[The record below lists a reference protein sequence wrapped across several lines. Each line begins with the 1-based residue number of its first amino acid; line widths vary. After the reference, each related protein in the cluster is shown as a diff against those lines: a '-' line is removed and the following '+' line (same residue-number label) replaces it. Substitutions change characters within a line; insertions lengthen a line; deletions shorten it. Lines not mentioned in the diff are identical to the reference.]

1 MSYLG
6 NKRKTYVFTS
16 ITPLVDDK
24 DVPNSMQTALSRYIK
39 FGGDLPKQLMEA
51 KQYSMPTKMKRINK
65 WVGDDIVHYAYG
77 AVKSVYV
84 EHDMA
89 VVGTYLQTYLSTL
102 VGHTVTKLYTRFGGI
117 NNYHAVWDKLINIY
131 DYDPST
137 NILGTLTTSVGTNC
151 YFYDAQIDYINDTVD
166 KVLDITFLDPL
177 PNSVA
182 FTSGATQSRS
192 QDLGRAHTAYT
203 THGSFASSFG
213 TASNKDLLTLQY
225 TYRRVSTRTE
235 VFNDTLATTVS
246 DTTVSDV
253 STPTGYDS
261 VSSSVYST
269 TSNTVSVL
277 FSTPP
282 DVFHSI
288 RTVVTVTHY
297 EYIFSIDTD
306 FLEYEPSGYLDEN
319 VYLGDTNTIDPTA
332 EGDLSGITAGTG
344 KYIECYYTYNDG
356 TDKQA
361 YLTYLYGSGTNTDLD
376 NIFNTSAEVGSFYPR
391 IYMRMGGVDLTDS
404 SFEGTPAYVSSV
416 KIGKR
421 LGLDWKGLSK
431 QIHESIGELA
441 DVSQILLTA
450 LAPLNTLKAPL
461 IQYLLR
467 WFKAQYDLMDPTVI
481 VPDWT
486 DGTDMTSYYI
496 RGGQGIEFKDQVY
509 RQSFGFKAIGHR
521 VVTGSIGVVGTA
533 TNTYSRRRH
542 KYQVQT
548 TATEYEEI
556 LVFSAESREDVL
568 LGMSTISG
576 SNSAELAVAM
586 DMDIVNTFPNALRET
601 IINQGMHIIVNT
613 VKIVKIPWYTSGIF
627 KAVLFVIAVILAI
640 PSGGTSLTAF
650 AIFEAIAIVVLETLI
665 IQAVARVL
673 VNVFNI
679 DVGVASAIIAVVA
692 LLAGGY
698 AKFDGS
704 TVFSLTAK
712 ELLQVTNIAFKLSQ
726 EGFKLQAENLADEQ
740 ESFMSMTEIKQAEL
754 DAAKALITK
763 VHSMKD
769 YLLMPTNMSKEFY
782 VLGESPTD
790 YYNRTVHSGNVGAL
804 LPTLLSASSELLL
817 VPPSM
822 TQSLNQVM
830 KR

>member
-51 KQYSMPTKMKRINK
+51 KQYSMPVKMKRINT
-65 WVGDDIVHYAYG
+65 WVGDDTVHYTYG
-77 AVKSVYV
+77 AVKSVYI

-89 VVGTYLQTYLSTL
+89 VVNTYLQTYLSTL

-131 DYDPST
+131 DYDPTT

-151 YFYDAQIDYINDTVD
+151 YFYDAQIDYINDTID

-177 PNSVA
+177 PDSVA
-182 FTSGATQSRS
+182 FTSGATQNRS
-192 QDLGRAHTAYT
+192 QDLGRTHTSYM
-203 THGSFASSFG
+203 THGSFAGSFG

-235 VFNDTLATTVS
+235 VFNDTLATTIS
-246 DTTVSDV
+246 DDTVSDV

-297 EYIFSIDTD
+297 DYIFSIDTD
-306 FLEYEPSGYLDEN
+306 FLEYEPSGYLDED

-332 EGDLSGITAGTG
+332 EGDLSGLTAGMG

-356 TDKQA
+356 ADKQA

-376 NIFNTSAEVGSFYPR
+376 NIFSTSAEVGSFYPR
-391 IYMRMGGVDLTDS
+391 IYVRMGGVDLTDS

-421 LGLDWKGLSK
+421 LGLDWKDLSK
-431 QIHESIGELA
+431 QIHESIGELT
-441 DVSQILLTA
+441 DVTQILLTA

-467 WFKAQYDLMDPTVI
+467 WFKAQYDLMDPTVV

-496 RGGQGIEFKDQVY
+496 RDGQSIEFKDQVY

-521 VVTGSIGVVGTA
+521 VVTGSIGAVGTA
-533 TNTYSRRRH
+533 TNTHSLGRH
-542 KYQVQT
+542 RYQVQT

-556 LVFSAESREDVL
+556 LVFYAESREDVL
-568 LGMSTISG
+568 LGMSTIAAPDSP
-576 SNSAELAVAM
+576 ELAVPM
-586 DMDIVNTFPNALRET
+586 DMDIVNTFPNTLRET
-601 IINQGMHIIVNT
+601 IVNQGMHIIVNT
-613 VKIVKIPWYTSGIF
+613 VKIVKVPWYTSGIF
-627 KAVLFVIAVILAI
+627 KVVLFVIAVILAI
-640 PSGGTSLTAF
+640 PSGGTSLTAL
-650 AIFEAIAIVVLETLI
+650 AIFEAIATVVLTSLV
-665 IQAVARVL
+665 IQAIAKVL

-679 DVGVASAIIAVVA
+679 DVGVASAIVAVVA

-704 TVFSLTAK
+704 TVLSLTAK
-712 ELLQVTNIAFKLSQ
+712 ELLQVTNIAFMLSE
-726 EGFKLQAENLADEQ
+726 EGFKLQAKALADEQ
-740 ESFMSMTEIKQAEL
+740 LSFMSMTEVKQAEL

-769 YLLMPTNMSKEFY
+769 YLLMSTNMSKEFY

-822 TQSLNQVM
+822 SQSLNQVM

>member
-16 ITPLVDDK
+16 IAPLVDDK

-51 KQYSMPTKMKRINK
+51 KQYSMPTKMKRINN
-65 WVGDDIVHYAYG
+65 WVGDDTDNYFYG
-77 AVKSVYV
+77 AVKAKYI

-89 VVGTYLQTYLSTL
+89 VVSTYLQTYLSTL
-102 VGHTVTKLYTRFGGI
+102 VGHTVTKLYTAFGGI
-117 NNYHAVWDKLINIY
+117 NNYHAVWDKLINLY
-131 DYDPST
+131 NYNPTT
-137 NILGTLTTSVGTNC
+137 NILGTLTTAVGTNC
-151 YFYDAQIDYINDTVD
+151 YLYDAQISYLQDTVD
-166 KVLDITFLDPL
+166 KILDITYLDPL
-177 PNSVA
+177 PGSVA
-182 FTSGATQSRS
+182 FTSGYTQNRV

-203 THGSFASSFG
+203 THGSFAGSFG

-235 VFNDTLATTVS
+235 IFNDTLSTTVS

-261 VSSSVYST
+261 VSSSIYST

-277 FSTPP
+277 ISTMP
-282 DVFHSI
+282 DVYHSI
-288 RTVVTVTHY
+288 RTVITVTHY
-297 EYIFSIDTD
+297 DYIFSIDTD
-306 FLEYEPSGYLDEN
+306 FLEYEPSGYLDED

-332 EGDLSGITAGTG
+332 VGDLSGITAGTG

-356 TDKQA
+356 AVKQA

-391 IYMRMGGVDLTDS
+391 IYVRMGGVDLTDS

-441 DVSQILLTA
+441 DVTQILLTA
-450 LAPLNTLKAPL
+450 LAPLNTTKAPL

-467 WFKAQYDLMDPTVI
+467 WFKSQYDIMDPTVV

-496 RGGQGIEFKDQVY
+496 RDGQNIEFKDQVY

-533 TNTYSRRRH
+533 TNTYSLRRH

-576 SNSAELAVAM
+576 SNSAELAVPM

-640 PSGGTSLTAF
+640 PSGGTSLTAL
-650 AIFEAIAIVVLETLI
+650 AIFEAIATVVLTSLV
-665 IQAVARVL
+665 IQAVAKVL

-679 DVGVASAIIAVVA
+679 DVGVASAIIAVVT
-692 LLAGGY
+692 LLAAGY

-704 TVFSLTAK
+704 TFLSLTAK
-712 ELLQVTNIAFKLSQ
+712 ELLQITNIAFKLSE
-726 EGFKLQAENLADEQ
+726 EGFKLQAKALADEQ
-740 ESFMSMTEIKQAEL
+740 LSFMSMTEVKQAEL

-769 YLLMPTNMSKEFY
+769 YLLMSTDMSKEFY

-804 LPTLLSASSELLL
+804 LPTLLSASSGLLL
-817 VPPSM
+817 LPPSVS
-822 TQSLNQVM
+822 QSLNQVI

>member
-1 MSYLG
+1 MSFFG

-16 ITPLVDDK
+16 IAPLVDDT
-24 DVPNSMQTALSRYIK
+24 DVPNSIQTALSRYIK

-51 KQYSMPTKMKRINK
+51 KQYSMPTKMRRINT
-65 WVGDDIVHYAYG
+65 WVGDDTVHYTYG
-77 AVKSVYV
+77 AVKSAYV

-89 VVGTYLQTYLSTL
+89 VVNTYLQTYLSTL

-117 NNYHAVWDKLINIY
+117 NNYHAVWDKLIRLYGYN
-131 DYDPST
+131 PTT

-151 YFYDAQIDYINDTVD
+151 YFYDAQIDYLNDTVD

-177 PNSVA
+177 PDSVA
-182 FTSGATQSRS
+182 FTSGATQNRS
-192 QDLGRAHTAYT
+192 QDLGRAHTPYA
-203 THGSFASSFG
+203 THGSFVTSFG
-213 TASNKDLLTLQY
+213 TPSNKDLLTLQY

-246 DTTVSDV
+246 DDTVSDV

-297 EYIFSIDTD
+297 DYIFSIDTD
-306 FLEYEPSGYLDEN
+306 FLEYEPSGYLDED

-441 DVSQILLTA
+441 DVTQILLTA

-467 WFKAQYDLMDPTVI
+467 WFKAQYDLMDPTVV

-486 DGTDMTSYYI
+486 ANIDRTSYYI
-496 RGGQGIEFKDQVY
+496 RGGQSIEFKDAVY
-509 RQSFGFKAIGHR
+509 RQSFGFKAIGYK
-521 VVTGSIGVVGTA
+521 VVTGSIGAIGTA
-533 TNTYSRRRH
+533 TNTYYFGRH
-542 KYQVQT
+542 RYQVQT

-568 LGMSTISG
+568 LGMSTIAAPDSP
-576 SNSAELAVAM
+576 EIAVPM
-586 DMDIVNTFPNALRET
+586 DMAIVNTFPNALRET

-613 VKIVKIPWYTSGIF
+613 VKVVKVPWYTSGIF

-640 PSGGTSLTAF
+640 PSGGQSLTAY
-650 AIFEAIAIVVLETLI
+650 AIFEAIATVVLESLI
-665 IQAVARVL
+665 IQAIAKVL

-679 DVGVASAIIAVVA
+679 DIGVASAIIAVVT
-692 LLAGGY
+692 LLAAGY

-704 TVFSLTAK
+704 TFLGLTAK
-712 ELLQVTNIAFKLSQ
+712 ELLQITNIAFKLSQ
-726 EGFKLQAENLADEQ
+726 EGFKLQAKALADEQ
-740 ESFMSMTEIKQAEL
+740 LSFMSMIEVKQAEL

-804 LPTLLSASSELLL
+804 LPTLLSASSGLLL
-817 VPPSM
+817 LPPSM
-822 TQSLNQVM
+822 SQSLNQVM

>member
-1 MSYLG
+1 MSFFG

-16 ITPLVDDK
+16 IAPLVDDT

-51 KQYSMPTKMKRINK
+51 KQYSMPTKMKRINN
-65 WVGDDIVHYAYG
+65 WVGDDTVHYAYG
-77 AVKSVYV
+77 AVKSAYV

-89 VVGTYLQTYLSTL
+89 VVSTYLQTYLSTL

-131 DYDPST
+131 DYDPTT

-151 YFYDAQIDYINDTVD
+151 YFYDAQIDYINDTID
-166 KVLDITFLDPL
+166 KVLDISFLDPL
-177 PNSVA
+177 PDSVA
-182 FTSGATQSRS
+182 FTSGATQNRG
-192 QDLGRAHTAYT
+192 QDLGRTHTSYT
-203 THGSFASSFG
+203 SHGSFAGSYG

-269 TSNTVSVL
+269 TSSTVSVL

-297 EYIFSIDTD
+297 DYIFSIDTD
-306 FLEYEPSGYLDEN
+306 FLEYEPSGYLDED

-332 EGDLSGITAGTG
+332 EGDLSGLTAGTG

-356 TDKQA
+356 ADKQA

-376 NIFNTSAEVGSFYPR
+376 DIFNTSTEVGSFYPR

-441 DVSQILLTA
+441 DVTQILLTA
-450 LAPLNTLKAPL
+450 LAPLNTTKAPL

-467 WFKAQYDLMDPTVI
+467 WFKSQYDAMAPTVV

-496 RGGQGIEFKDQVY
+496 RDGQSIEFKDAIY

-521 VVTGSIGVVGTA
+521 VVTGSIGAIGTA
-533 TNTYSRRRH
+533 TNTYYLGRH

-548 TATEYEEI
+548 SATEYEEI
-556 LVFSAESREDVL
+556 LVFYAESREDVL
-568 LGMSTISG
+568 LGMSTIAAPDSP
-576 SNSAELAVAM
+576 EIAVPM
-586 DMDIVNTFPNALRET
+586 DMAIVNTFPNALKET
-601 IINQGMHIIVNT
+601 IVNQGMHIIVNT
-613 VKIVKIPWYTSGIF
+613 VKIVKVMWYTSGIF

-640 PSGGTSLTAF
+640 PSGGQSLTAF
-650 AIFEAIAIVVLETLI
+650 AVFEAIATVVLESLI
-665 IQAVARVL
+665 IQAIAKVL

-679 DVGVASAIIAVVA
+679 DVGVASAIIAVVT
-692 LLAGGY
+692 LLAAGY
-698 AKFDGS
+698 AKFEGS
-704 TVFSLTAK
+704 TFLSLTAK
-712 ELLQVTNIAFKLSQ
+712 ELLQITNIAFKLSQ
-726 EGFKLQAENLADEQ
+726 EGFKLQTKALADEQ
-740 ESFMSMTEIKQAEL
+740 LSFMSMTEVKQAEL

-769 YLLMPTNMSKEFY
+769 YLLMPTDMSKEFY

-804 LPTLLSASSELLL
+804 LPTLLSASSGLLL
-817 VPPSM
+817 LPPSM
-822 TQSLNQVM
+822 SQSLNQVM

>member
-16 ITPLVDDK
+16 IAPLVDDT

-51 KQYSMPTKMKRINK
+51 KQYSMPTKMKRINN
-65 WVGDDIVHYAYG
+65 WVGDDTVHYAYG
-77 AVKSVYV
+77 AVKSAYV

-89 VVGTYLQTYLSTL
+89 VVNTYLQTYLSTL

-117 NNYHAVWDKLINIY
+117 NNYHAVWDKLIRLYGYN
-131 DYDPST
+131 PST

-151 YFYDAQIDYINDTVD
+151 YFYDAQIDYLNHTVD
-166 KVLDITFLDPL
+166 NVLDITFLDPL
-177 PNSVA
+177 PDSVA
-182 FTSGATQSRS
+182 FTSGATQNRS
-192 QDLGRAHTAYT
+192 QDLGRAHTPYV
-203 THGSFASSFG
+203 THGLSGSFV
-213 TASNKDLLTLQY
+213 TANNKDLLTLQY

-235 VFNDTLATTVS
+235 VFNDTLTTTIS
-246 DTTVSDV
+246 DDTVSDV

-269 TSNTVSVL
+269 TSSTESVL
-277 FSTPP
+277 VSTSP

-306 FLEYEPSGYLDEN
+306 FLEYEPSGYLDED
-319 VYLGDTNTIDPTA
+319 VYLGDTNTIDPDA
-332 EGDLSGITAGTG
+332 EGDLSGITAGMS

-356 TDKQA
+356 ADKQA

-391 IYMRMGGVDLTDS
+391 IYVRMGGVDLTDS

-416 KIGKR
+416 EIGRR

-431 QIHESIGELA
+431 QLHESIGELA
-441 DVSQILLTA
+441 DVTQILLTA
-450 LAPLNTLKAPL
+450 LAPLNTTKAPL

-467 WFKAQYDLMDPTVI
+467 WFKAQYDLMDPTLVI
-481 VPDWT
+481 LNWSG
-486 DGTDMTSYYI
+486 GTDMASYYI
-496 RGGQGIEFKDQVY
+496 RGGQGIEFKDAVY
-509 RQSFGFKAIGHR
+509 RQSFGFRAIGHR
-521 VVTGSIGVVGTA
+521 VVTGSIGAIGTA
-533 TNTYSRRRH
+533 TNTYYEGKH

-548 TATEYEEI
+548 TATEYEEV

-568 LGMSTISG
+568 LGMSTIAAPDSP
-576 SNSAELAVAM
+576 ELAVPM
-586 DMDIVNTFPNALRET
+586 DMAIVNTFPNALRET

-613 VKIVKIPWYTSGIF
+613 VKVVKISWYTRGPF
-627 KAVLFVIAVILAI
+627 KAVLFAIAVILAI
-640 PSGGTSLTAF
+640 PSGGTSLTVA
-650 AIFEAIAIVVLETLI
+650 AIFEAVAIVVLEALI
-665 IQAVARVL
+665 IQAVAKVL

-679 DVGVASAIIAVVA
+679 DVGVASAIVAVVT
-692 LLAGGY
+692 LLAAGY

-704 TVFSLTAK
+704 TFLSLTAK
-712 ELLQVTNIAFKLSQ
+712 ELLQITNIAFKLSE
-726 EGFKLQAENLADEQ
+726 EGFKLQAKALADEQ
-740 ESFMSMTEIKQAEL
+740 LSFMSMTEVKQAEL

-769 YLLMPTNMSKEFY
+769 YLLMSTDMSKEFY
-782 VLGESPTD
+782 VIGESPTD

-804 LPTLLSASSELLL
+804 LPTLLSASSGLLL
-817 VPPSM
+817 LPPSVS
-822 TQSLNQVM
+822 QSLNQVM

>member
-1 MSYLG
+1 MSFLG

-24 DVPNSMQTALSRYIK
+24 DVPNSMQTVLSRYIK

-51 KQYSMPTKMKRINK
+51 KLYSMPTKIKRINK
-65 WVGDDIVHYAYG
+65 WVGDDTVHYAYG

-84 EHDMA
+84 EHDMT
-89 VVGTYLQTYLSTL
+89 VVSTYLQTYLSTL

-117 NNYHAVWDKLINIY
+117 NNYHAVWDKLISLY
-131 DYDPST
+131 GYDPTT
-137 NILGTLTTSVGTNC
+137 NILGTLTTYWGTNC
-151 YFYDAQIDYINDTVD
+151 YFYDAQIDYLNDTVD
-166 KVLDITFLDPL
+166 KVLDITFLYPL

-203 THGSFASSFG
+203 THGSFAGSFG
-213 TASNKDLLTLQY
+213 TASNKDLLTIQY
-225 TYRRVSTRTE
+225 TFRMVGITTLVYD
-235 VFNDTLATTVS
+235 DTLSTLLSVDHVYDITIPYGY
-246 DTTVSDV
+246 
-253 STPTGYDS
+253 TPT
-261 VSSSVYST
+261 T
-269 TSNTVSVL
+269 TTEISNVSNTVSTL
-277 FSTPP
+277 YSTSP
-282 DVFHSI
+282 DVYHDI
-288 RTVVTVTHY
+288 RTVVIVRHFD
-297 EYIFSIDTD
+297 YILDIDTD
-306 FLEYEPSGYLDEN
+306 FLEYEPSGYLDED
-319 VYLGDTNTIDPTA
+319 VYLGDTNTIDPDVD
-332 EGDLSGITAGTG
+332 GDLSGITAGTG

-356 TDKQA
+356 VDKQA

-376 NIFNTSAEVGSFYPR
+376 NIFNTSAEVGSFCPR
-391 IYMRMGGVDLTDS
+391 IYVRMGGVDLTDS
-404 SFEGTPAYVSSV
+404 SFAGTPAYVSSV

-421 LGLDWKGLSK
+421 LGLDWKDLSK

-450 LAPLNTLKAPL
+450 LAPLNTTKAPL

-467 WFKAQYDLMDPTVI
+467 WFKAQYDHMDPTVV
-481 VPDWT
+481 VPDWN

-496 RGGQGIEFKDQVY
+496 RDGQSIEFKDAIY
-509 RQSFGFKAIGHR
+509 RQSFGFKAIGYR
-521 VVTGSIGVVGTA
+521 VVTGSIGAIGTA
-533 TNTYSRRRH
+533 TNTYYLGRH

-548 TATEYEEI
+548 TATEYEEV
-556 LVFSAESREDVL
+556 LVFYAESREDVL
-568 LGMSTISG
+568 LGMSTIAAPDSP
-576 SNSAELAVAM
+576 EIAVPM
-586 DMDIVNTFPNALRET
+586 DMAIVNTFPNALRET

-627 KAVLFVIAVILAI
+627 KAILFVIAVILAI
-640 PSGGTSLTAF
+640 PSGGTSLTAL
-650 AIFEAIAIVVLETLI
+650 AIFEAIATVVLTSLV
-665 IQAVARVL
+665 IQAIAKVL

-679 DVGVASAIIAVVA
+679 DVGVASAIVAVVA

-698 AKFDGS
+698 AKFEGS
-704 TVFSLTAK
+704 TFLSLTAK
-712 ELLQVTNIAFKLSQ
+712 ELLQITNIAFKLSQ
-726 EGFKLQAENLADEQ
+726 EGFKLQAKALADEQ
-740 ESFMSMTEIKQAEL
+740 LSFMSMTEVKQAEL

-769 YLLMPTNMSKEFY
+769 YLLMPTNMGKEFY

-790 YYNRTVHSGNVGAL
+790 YYNRTVHSGNVGAM

-822 TQSLNQVM
+822 SQSLNQVM